1 MGIEAMGYEA
11 PCTLRVGEQTSRGKA
26 VLEQHD
32 LIFRGPSR
40 LAIPLKSIASAVAS
54 RGSLTV
60 RFGKTTAVFEIGPPA
75 ARWADRITHPPSRID
90 KLGVKDGMTTLMTG
104 VRHPDLAAETKD
116 RGARMVRS
124 APDGGADIVF
134 YGVSGREMLDRIRE
148 LKGLMKPDGALWVIR
163 PKGSTAVSE
172 SEVMAAGKK
181 AGLVDVKVVSF
192 SETHT
197 AEKFVIPRRDR

>member
-1 MGIEAMGYEA
+1 MGYEA
-11 PCTLRVGEQTSRGKA
+11 PCRLRVGEQTSKGKA

-54 RGSLTV
+54 GGSLTV

-75 ARWADRITHPPSRID
+75 ARWANRISHPPSRID
-90 KLGVKDGMTTLMTG
+90 KLGVKDGMTALMAG
-104 VRHPDLAAETKD
+104 VRHSDLAAEIKE
-116 RGARMVRS
+116 RGARIVRS
-124 APDGGADIVF
+124 ATEARADLVF
-134 YGVSGREMLDRIRE
+134 YGISDREMLDRLRE
-148 LKGLMKPDGALWVIR
+148 LKELMKPAGALWIIR

-172 SEVMAAGKK
+172 SEVMAAGKN

-197 AEKFVIPRRDR
+197 AEKFVVPRRDR